1 MRQNEERVAAV
12 KHRIVKLKA
21 QKRRNQLRFIAI
33 SSVAACFAI
42 IVGLSTIM
50 PQLMTQ
56 LGTGWYA
63 DYKMAASVFNDGSGL
78 GFVLGV
84 AFTILCERLHRM
96 ERDRNETED
105 DDGRTH

>member
-63 DYKMAASVFNDGSGL
+63 C
-78 GFVLGV
+78 
-84 AFTILCERLHRM
+84 I
-96 ERDRNETED
+96 
-105 DDGRTH
+105 